1 MNPVAS
7 SVDQFLYR
15 SAVVYNQFSEAL
27 SPERHLHNARFADV
41 HKLKN
46 IVSPTLGEM
55 SLLLAEGPYNH
66 ILRVGPKTRKELGNV
81 LAVAPPRGGKGLFG
95 IAQILDWPYSLVIND
110 IKGDLFLQT
119 AGYRA
124 AMSENAEVYVIDP
137 TGIDNKFN
145 PLQGRETEDDLYD
158 SAKHLLYEPLT
169 IHQFPEDG

>member
-1 MNPVAS
+1 MEPVAGR
-7 SVDQFLYR
+7 VDRF
-15 SAVVYNQFSEAL
+15 VYNAAVFQNRLTAAFAHEQ
-27 SPERHLHNARFADV
+27 HLHNAQFANP
-41 HKLKN
+41 HKLKD
-46 IVSPTLGEM
+46 IVSFILSEM

-66 ILRVGPKTRKELGNV
+66 ILRVGPETRKELGNV

-124 AMSENAEVYVIDP
+124 AMSADARVYVIDP
-137 TGIDNKFN
+137 TGIGNSFN

-158 SAKHLLYEPLT
+158 SAKHL
-169 IHQFPEDG
+169 